1 MAVTFDLQFF
11 SQERTEPATPKK
23 RRKERE
29 EGRVAKSQDLGAAV
43 VILTGLFALMVFG
56 RYMFSFVL
64 SFTRQVIGFMGEKT
78 LLQDGWF
85 SLLEAETVPASILP
99 WIPLGIAAS
108 LGALLVTVSQVGFTL
123 TAKPLAPKMDRF
135 NPVSGLKKVISLR
148 SLVEMVKGLLKAGLF
163 ALVIYFSLRKDTPEM
178 VQAIRLPLEHAIP
191 ILLKKLMNLSFRL
204 AFLLLVIAVF
214 DYVYQKWEFE
224 RSIKMSKQELK
235 EEYKQMEGDPQIR
248 SKIRQKQREM
258 ARSRMMSSVPK
269 ADVVITNPTRLAVAL
284 EYDREIMEAPVVT
297 ALGSGY
303 LAGRI
308 REIAAEN
315 GIPLV
320 ENKPLARALFETLE
334 PGDTVPEELYKAVA
348 EVLAFVYKMKEA
360 PENRPLPPEGNAP
373 QEGDVRRTPVFM

>member
-148 SLVEMVKGLLKAGLF
+148 SLVEMVKGLLKAALF

>member
-56 RYMFSFVL
+56 RYMFTFVL
-64 SFTRQVIGFMGEKT
+64 SFTREVIAFMGEKT

-85 SLLEAETVPASILP
+85 SLLQAEAVPASMLP
-99 WIPLGIAAS
+99 WFPLGIAAS

-135 NPVSGLKKVISLR
+135 NPVSGLKKVLSLR
-148 SLVEMVKGLLKAGLF
+148 SLVEMVKGLMKAALF

-284 EYDREIMEAPVVT
+284 EYDREIMEAPVVS
-297 ALGSGY
+297 AMGSGH
-303 LAGRI
+303 LASKI
-308 REIAAEN
+308 REIAAEH

-334 PGDTVPEELYKAVA
+334 PGDAVPEELYKAVA
-348 EVLAFVYKMKEA
+348 EVLAFVYKMKE
-360 PENRPLPPEGNAP
+360 PPKKRPVPPGGNAP
-373 QEGDVRRTPVFM
+373 EEGEVRRTPVFM

>member
-1 MAVTFDLQFF
+1 MAMTFDLQFF

-56 RYMFSFVL
+56 RYMFTFVL
-64 SFTRQVIGFMGEKT
+64 SFTREIIGFMGEKT

-85 SLLEAETVPASILP
+85 ALLEAEAVPASILP
-99 WIPLGIAAS
+99 WLPLGIAAS

-123 TAKPLAPKMDRF
+123 TAKPLTPKMDRF

-148 SLVEMVKGLLKAGLF
+148 SLVEMAKGLMKAALF

-178 VQAIRLPLEHAIP
+178 VQAIRFPLEHSVP

-214 DYVYQKWEFE
+214 DYIYQKWEFE
-224 RSIKMSKQELK
+224 RSIKMSKQEMK
-235 EEYKQMEGDPQIR
+235 EEYKQMEGDPQVR

-284 EYDREIMEAPVVT
+284 EYDRDIMEAPVVS

-320 ENKPLARALFETLE
+320 ENKTLARALFETLE
-334 PGDTVPEELYKAVA
+334 PGDAVPEVLYKAVA

-360 PENRPLPPEGNAP
+360 PKKPTLPPRGNAP
-373 QEGDVRRTPVFM
+373 EEGDIRRNPVFM